1 MGPVLDAFDWTN
13 QVGLGSAITWCV
25 LAGTFAVSI
34 LTIRSK
40 LYTTE
45 KDRREQ
51 AEALLKERDEQIKA
65 DTEVRHELKA
75 ELAAERMK
83 TELTPI
89 LEGIT
94 TGFSLM
100 KADSDARME
109 TAIENI
115 SRTIRDEFRKHED
128 RAAERHEA
136 SIEVLQEM
144 ASSLRD
150 AA

>member
-1 MGPVLDAFDWTN
+1 MGLMDAFDWTN
-13 QVGLGSAITWCV
+13 QVGLGSAITWAFL
-25 LAGTFAVSI
+25 LASFVVAI

-51 AEALLKERDEQIKA
+51 TEAILREREAQIAA
-65 DTEVRHELKA
+65 DAEVRHALRA
-75 ELAAERMK
+75 ELAAEKMK

-94 TGFSLM
+94 GGFALM

-115 SRTIRDEFRKHED
+115 SRTIRDEFQKHEE

-136 SIEVLQEM
+136 SIEVLQQM

>member
-1 MGPVLDAFDWTN
+1 MGLMDAFDWTN
-13 QVGLGSAITWCV
+13 QVGLGSAITWAFLLTSFV
-25 LAGTFAVSI
+25 VAI

-51 AEALLKERDEQIKA
+51 TEAILREREAQIAA
-65 DTEVRHELKA
+65 DAEVRHALRA
-75 ELAAERMK
+75 ELAAEKMK

-94 TGFSLM
+94 GGFALM

-144 ASSLRD
+144 AASLRE

>member
-1 MGPVLDAFDWTN
+1 MGLMDAFDWTN
-13 QVGLGSAITWCV
+13 QVGLGSAITWAFL
-25 LAGTFAVSI
+25 LASFVVAI

-51 AEALLKERDEQIKA
+51 AEDLLKVREAQIAA
-65 DTEVRHELKA
+65 DAEVRHALRA
-75 ELAAERMK
+75 ELAAEKMK

-94 TGFSLM
+94 GGFALM

-144 ASSLRD
+144 AASLRE

>member
-1 MGPVLDAFDWTN
+1 MGLMDAFDWTN
-13 QVGLGSAITWCV
+13 QVGLGSAITWAFL
-25 LAGTFAVSI
+25 LASFVVAI

-51 AEALLKERDEQIKA
+51 TEAILREREAQIAA
-65 DTEVRHELKA
+65 DAEVRHALRA
-75 ELAAERMK
+75 ELAAEKMK

-94 TGFSLM
+94 GGFALM

-144 ASSLRD
+144 AASLRE

>member
-1 MGPVLDAFDWTN
+1 MGLMDAFDWTN
-13 QVGLGSAITWCV
+13 QVGLGSAITWAFL
-25 LAGTFAVSI
+25 LASFVVAI

-40 LYTTE
+40 LNTTE

-51 AEALLKERDEQIKA
+51 AEAILREREAQIAA
-65 DTEVRHELKA
+65 DAEVRHALRA
-75 ELAAERMK
+75 ELAAEKMK

-94 TGFSLM
+94 GGFALM

>member
-1 MGPVLDAFDWTN
+1 MGLMDAFDWTN
-13 QVGLGSAITWCV
+13 QVGLGSAITWAFLLTSFV
-25 LAGTFAVSI
+25 VAI

-51 AEALLKERDEQIKA
+51 AEELLKERDAQIHA
-65 DTEVRHELKA
+65 DAEVRHALRA
-75 ELAAERMK
+75 ELAAEKMK
-83 TELTPI
+83 TELTPV
-89 LEGIT
+89 LAGLSEG
-94 TGFSLM
+94 FALM

-115 SRTIRDEFRKHED
+115 SHTIREEFQKHED

-144 ASSLRD
+144 AASLRE

>member
-1 MGPVLDAFDWTN
+1 MGLMDAFDWTN
-13 QVGLGSAITWCV
+13 QVGLGSAITWAFLLTSFV
-25 LAGTFAVSI
+25 VAI

-51 AEALLKERDEQIKA
+51 TEAILREREAQIAA
-65 DTEVRHELKA
+65 DAEVRHALRA
-75 ELAAERMK
+75 ELAAEKMK

-94 TGFSLM
+94 GGFALM

>member
-1 MGPVLDAFDWTN
+1 MGLMDAFDWTN
-13 QVGLGSAITWCV
+13 QVGLGSAITWAFLLTSFV
-25 LAGTFAVSI
+25 VAI

-51 AEALLKERDEQIKA
+51 TEAILREREAQIAA
-65 DTEVRHELKA
+65 DAEVRHALRA
-75 ELAAERMK
+75 ELAAEKMK

-89 LEGIT
+89 LEEIT
-94 TGFSLM
+94 GGFALM

-144 ASSLRD
+144 AASLRE

>member
-1 MGPVLDAFDWTN
+1 MGLMDAFDWTN
-13 QVGLGSAITWCV
+13 QVGLGSAITWAFL
-25 LAGTFAVSI
+25 LASFVVAI

-51 AEALLKERDEQIKA
+51 AEALVKERDAQIAA
-65 DTEVRHELKA
+65 DAEVRHELKS